1 MEERGPD
8 IEKYG
13 SQPCTPLSFDP
24 MLPSTSRVATPVR
37 PSSTLSA
44 RQAPASPFR
53 AQPQNMEPS
62 ISRVHELREGAAVKR
77 SYTNDWMQGNYIPP
91 NPQQQ
96 QYQRPPSMIGSTI
109 SNMSNLSH
117 MTKFSALSVNT
128 QCGQFDN
135 WIYQSQPALSKVSH
149 SSVENQDPMKRRER
163 MSIPE
168 IVQSLASY
176 EMSDQVAAIR
186 ELEPLAKAEAL
197 ESTYCQADL
206 GKIINALFEV
216 LVPRPQ
222 ENENVIRKVFEILHR
237 AAVPKHVRMT
247 EKIFHSL
254 NLELMNTNSSKHSF
268 QVPRPY
274 SIYELVIERASRLDT
289 AYDQAAMLLLAQI
302 CCKPFFMKYVFSEK
316 EQSAGHR
323 RLHEV
328 VMQFAIKNLQQQETK
343 RKSKG
348 FCVSII
354 KNLSRRNR
362 SIWSIVYELHVIPIF
377 HDIIKDEYS
386 DEDLLWPTMQA
397 LTTFCSIERV
407 GEDFVKLGG
416 AQDLCNLLYHGS
428 TRLLHELLACMQRL
442 SLLQE
447 IGNQDMEESIRRV
460 IQVVGSDDA
469 TIAERATGVLRNIGQ
484 PNKQNKVIMVR
495 NGVTAHAIAVLRTS
509 MRFQSQLREQQNART
524 PKNQIDAAKNQ
535 ILSIYENCLSI
546 LNNVTKMGKDD
557 ILDSA
562 IQACRM
568 ISANPDAAIVLLH
581 FLNAGAPKCRK
592 LAVNVMKRVIEN
604 VPAFAEPFVDLPGT
618 TQETLPI
625 LLLKRAYESLDEWKK
640 AVVEVMRSEPNT
652 QQFRDAIEKRQDH
665 EDIVWKSV
673 SLLSNLCRNGNPRFF
688 ERVKVEM
695 LYTRPTNPFTSLFP
709 EMSDVILYE
718 WLDFILAIC
727 GTEWSLQNCLMYH
740 FLKQANITHEYLL
753 HYRRPNPQICD
764 KIKNIIDTGMR
775 QQQQHNQLEQMA
787 MMHAQ
792 QQHQQLPM

>member
-8 IEKYG
+8 IEEYG

-37 PSSTLSA
+37 PSSTMSA

-53 AQPQNMEPS
+53 AQPQNMELS
-62 ISRVHELREGAAVKR
+62 NSRVHELREVAAGKR
-77 SYTNDWMQGNYIPP
+77 LRTNDWMQGYIPP

-96 QYQRPPSMIGSTI
+96 QFQRPPSMIGSTV

-128 QCGQFDN
+128 ECGHFDN

-168 IVQSLASY
+168 IEQSLASY
-176 EMSDQVAAIR
+176 VMSDQVAAIR

-197 ESTYCQADL
+197 ETTYDKTDL
-206 GKIINALFEV
+206 APIINALFEV

-237 AAVPKHVRMT
+237 AAVPKHVRTT
-247 EKIFHSL
+247 EKIFHQL
-254 NLELMNTNSSKHSF
+254 NLELMNPNSKHSF

-302 CCKPFFMKYVFSEK
+302 CCKPFFMKYVFSDNQ
-316 EQSAGHR
+316 QSPGHK

-328 VMQFAIKNLQQQETK
+328 VMRFAIKNLQQQETK

-348 FCVSII
+348 FSVSII

-362 SIWSIVYELHVIPIF
+362 SIWRIVYELHVIPIF
-377 HDIIKDEYS
+377 RDIIKDEYS

-397 LTTFCSIERV
+397 LTMFCSNEIV

-416 AQDLCNLLYHGS
+416 AQHLCSLLSHGS
-428 TRLLHELLACMQRL
+428 TRLLHELLACMQKL
-442 SLLQE
+442 SLIKAIEQ
-447 IGNQDMEESIRRV
+447 QDMEDSIRWV
-460 IQVVGSDDA
+460 IQLVGSDDA
-469 TIAERATGVLRNIGQ
+469 TIVERSTGVLRNIGQ
-484 PNKQNKVIMVR
+484 PNKQNKVVMVR

-509 MRFQSQLREQQNART
+509 MRS
-524 PKNQIDAAKNQ
+524 
-535 ILSIYENCLSI
+535 S
-546 LNNVTKMGKDD
+546 KMAKDD
-557 ILDSA
+557 NVDSA

-568 ISANPDAAIVLLH
+568 ISENPDAACVLLY
-581 FLNAGAPKCRK
+581 FFGVGAPKCRK

-604 VPAFAEPFVDLPGT
+604 VPAFAEPFVDLTGT
-618 TQETLPI
+618 TGETLPI
-625 LLLKRAYESLDEWKK
+625 LLLQRAYESLGEWRT
-640 AVVEVMRSEPNT
+640 AVVEVMRAAPNSAE
-652 QQFRDAIEKRQDH
+652 FRVANEKRQDH

-673 SLLSNLCRNGNPRFF
+673 SLVSNLCRNGNPRFF

-695 LYTRPTNPFTSLFP
+695 LYTRPTNPFTSLLP

-740 FLKQANITHEYLL
+740 FLKQAKITHEYLL

-764 KIKNIIDTGMR
+764 KINNIIETGMR

-792 QQHQQLPM
+792 QQQQSYQCDERLRVDVSRVTIPI